1 MSAAIYPTEPIY
13 SGDTWPGIPSISIRP
28 NGEIPAISVA
38 SAKLI
43 FFKAEDGPQTPSLTL
58 TSPDEI
64 TLVNA
69 AAWELD
75 IPPVILDL
83 APGEWTFRF
92 STTADDAEPSQEVIS
107 SARFVMSGEA
117 GDFDSGDL
125 IPVPGFDGTHFTT
138 DGGESEAATGE
149 WWFLGTEG
157 GIWSVYRFLDGTLTN
172 NWTSQTTNPDPDLAT
187 WPAGI
192 TVTAVRTDPVIGA
205 GTVRTWIVGTLQ
217 IL

>member
-1 MSAAIYPTEPIY
+1 MSAAIYPTDPVY
-13 SGDTWPGIPSISIRP
+13 AGDTWPGIPSISIRP

-64 TLVNA
+64 TLVDA
-69 AAWELD
+69 ADWELD

-92 STTADDAEPSQEVIS
+92 STTAAGEPAIPEVITS
-107 SARFVMSGEA
+107 GRFQYSGEQ
-117 GDFDSGDL
+117 GEFDSGNL
-125 IPVPGFDGTHFTT
+125 LPVDGWGGASFSS
-138 DGGESEAATGE
+138 DGGVSVGISGE
-149 WWFLGTEG
+149 WWSLITEG
-157 GIWSVYRFLDGTLTN
+157 AFWSCKRWVDGTLTLT
-172 NWTSQTTNPDPDLAT
+172 WESLTSTLVPDLAT

-192 TVTAVRTDPVIGA
+192 TVTAVRTERA